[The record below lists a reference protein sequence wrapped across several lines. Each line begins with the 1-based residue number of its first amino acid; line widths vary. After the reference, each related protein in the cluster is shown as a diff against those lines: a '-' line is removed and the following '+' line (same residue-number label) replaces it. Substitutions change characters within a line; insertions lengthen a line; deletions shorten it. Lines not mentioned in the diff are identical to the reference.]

1 MNAFHTM
8 ALLGILAT
16 VVVAA
21 MAFGPVQADQPQ
33 TLAGNTN
40 SFAIDL
46 YKQLRGQEG
55 NLFLSP
61 YSVWTALTMTY
72 AGARGDT
79 ATEMHKVLHLPDDK
93 EKLHPAVAKIQ
104 QELTGKTKGV
114 RLSVAN
120 ALWGQKGLSFQPDF
134 LRITRTWYN
143 AGLHEVNYG
152 QAEEARKEIN
162 AWVEKETQDKIRDLL
177 TPGTITSDTRL
188 VLTNAIYFKGD
199 WLTAFP
205 KKDTRK
211 EDFHVSRDKTTSV
224 DMMHL
229 TSRFGYY
236 EEEAFQ
242 ALSMP
247 YQGDAV
253 SLVALLPKEDKS
265 LSNLEESLSAEK
277 LAACVQGMK
286 PTKVVVSFPRFKL
299 TASFQLADVLAK
311 LGMPVAFDV
320 ARADFSGMTGSR
332 DLFISHVVHKAFVDV
347 NEEGTEAAAATGVVM
362 ATRAVLNP
370 KPDPIFRA
378 DRPFLFALRDNRTG
392 ALLFLGRVRNPN
404 G

>member
-1 MNAFHTM
+1 MNAFHTL

-21 MAFGPVQADQPQ
+21 MALGPVQADQPQ

-46 YKQLRGQEG
+46 YKQLRSQEG

-79 ATEMHKVLHLPDDK
+79 AAEMHKVLHLPDDK
-93 EKLHPAVAKIQ
+93 EKLHPAVARIQ
-104 QELTGKTKGV
+104 QELTGKTKGM

-120 ALWGQKGLSFQPDF
+120 ALWGQKGMAFLPDF
-134 LRITRTWYN
+134 LGITRTWYN
-143 AGLHEVNYG
+143 AGLHEVDYR
-152 QAEEARKEIN
+152 QSEEARKEIN

-199 WLTAFP
+199 WQTAFP

-211 EDFHVSRDKTTSV
+211 EDFHVTRDKTTSV

-265 LSNLEESLSAEK
+265 LSSLEESLSAEK
-277 LAACVQGMK
+277 MASLVQGMK
-286 PTKVVVSFPRFKL
+286 PTKVIVSFPRFKL
-299 TASFQLADVLAK
+299 TVSFQLADVLAK
-311 LGMPVAFDV
+311 LGMPTAFDV
-320 ARADFSGMTGSR
+320 LRADFSGMTGSR
-332 DLFISHVVHKAFVDV
+332 DLFISRVVHKAFVDV

-370 KPDPIFRA
+370 KPDPVFQA

-392 ALLFLGRVRNPN
+392 TLLFLGRVRNPN